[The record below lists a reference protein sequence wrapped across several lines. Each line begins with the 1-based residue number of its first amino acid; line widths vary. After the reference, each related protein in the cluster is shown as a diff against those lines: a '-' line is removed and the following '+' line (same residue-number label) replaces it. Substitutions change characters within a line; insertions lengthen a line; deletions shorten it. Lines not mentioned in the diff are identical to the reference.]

1 PRRRRLRA
9 AQGPRGGRPPPPLP
23 PAPLAQRLQ
32 VVRARHGRAAGR
44 DGERGGPL
52 PRGVQEGGAGAG
64 GRHGR
69 ADRGALLPLDAHRGH
84 GAARLGRARAPR
96 AARLPG
102 AGRRRRPALPPRR
115 VGRAA
120 RSGRRRGG
128 KVLMVNP
135 LRELGLVR
143 FRVPSDWRSM
153 LFGSTVSDLY
163 LQPHVGADVVL
174 FKALLKGVVE
184 AGALDRAFVAEH
196 TSGWEAVAA
205 DLAASSWEEL
215 IERSGVARAEIDRAV
230 ALLGAARRGVFC
242 WAMGLTHHAHGVDNV
257 LALANLA
264 LARGWL
270 GRPGCGLLPIRG
282 HSNGQGVGS
291 C

>member
-1 PRRRRLRA
+1 APPSRVTLLERTRALALRWGRESPSLRRHGASAGRCGGRPRRRRLRA

-96 AARLPG
+96 AARAYGTANIHNCSFYCHNASSVALAQVYGSGTASITLEDLAQADLVLLAG
-102 AGRRRRPALPPRR
+102 ANPASNHPRL
-115 VGRAA
+115 VGQLVQLRL
-120 RSGRRRGG
+120 RGG

-135 LRELGLVR
+135 LRE
-143 FRVPSDWRSM
+143 
-153 LFGSTVSDLY
+153 
-163 LQPHVGADVVL
+163 
-174 FKALLKGVVE
+174 
-184 AGALDRAFVAEH
+184 
-196 TSGWEAVAA
+196 
-205 DLAASSWEEL
+205 
-215 IERSGVARAEIDRAV
+215 
-230 ALLGAARRGVFC
+230 
-242 WAMGLTHHAHGVDNV
+242 
-257 LALANLA
+257 
-264 LARGWL
+264 
-270 GRPGCGLLPIRG
+270 
-282 HSNGQGVGS
+282 
-291 C
+291 